1 MNEKIEIL
9 SREIET
15 AKKIKLESLEMKN
28 TETEF
33 VFFKFTGCSSTGDL
47 LPTTAALTLVAP
59 EELQHILPVLNTTI
73 HGWWT

>member
-33 VFFKFTGCSSTGDL
+33 VFLNSLDALPRETYSPPL
-47 LPTTAALTLVAP
+47 LP
-59 EELQHILPVLNTTI
+59 
-73 HGWWT
+73 